1 MERLQ
6 KVIAASG
13 IASRRK
19 AEEMI
24 KNGRVSVNG
33 LVVKELGVK
42 VSGNDEIAVDGN
54 VITKEN
60 KVYYLMNKPKHTI
73 CSTKDEHD
81 RDTVLDYFSDVKER
95 IFPVGRLDYDTTG
108 VLILT
113 NDGEVANK
121 LMHPKSHLPKT
132 YDVTIDGYIKP
143 YEINQLKKGVKLDD
157 GMTLPAEVYLITQNE
172 KKNKSRLQIT
182 IFEGRNREVRRMM
195 EHFSY
200 EVTRLERIAYGH
212 LTCGNLRQGEYRRLR
227 SPEVKELL
235 KMIDQMNNQ
244 SNQS

>member
-6 KVIAASG
+6 KVIAAAG

-19 AEEMI
+19 AEELI
-24 KNGRVSVNG
+24 QQGRVSVNG

-42 VSGNDEIAVDGN
+42 VSGNDEVAVDGN

-60 KVYYLMNKPKHTI
+60 KVYFLLNKPKHTI
-73 CSTKDEHD
+73 CSLKDERD
-81 RDTVLDYFSDVKER
+81 RDTVLDYFPDVKER

-108 VLILT
+108 LLILT

-132 YDVTIDGYIKP
+132 YDVTIDGYITP
-143 YEINQLKKGVKLDD
+143 REMNLLKRGVKLDD
-157 GMTLPAEVYLITQNE
+157 GITLPAEVYLIDQNE

-195 EHFSY
+195 EHFGY
-200 EVTRLERIAYGH
+200 EVTRLERIAYGN
-212 LTCGNLRQGEYRRLR
+212 LTLGTLRQGEYRRLR
-227 SPEVKELL
+227 SYEVKELL
-235 KMIDQMNNQ
+235 KMIDKLNE